1 MKTPREKMRRLVVA
15 IALIGL
21 AVGSVAHAEE
31 EQPTLIDQLKKE
43 MLGIQNNITNGEDE
57 APEPDERALI
67 GGRGRQR
74 AGSASDSP
82 AEACCSRNLEN
93 IRKHAESMNRTFE
106 QLYLHYSDRNQ
117 AAALIEVD
125 QVRGQL
131 SVVSRGTAV
140 FKMAGSNGQAEQAL
154 FGLIRPFNELRAGIA
169 RLEALLLRGLP
180 AAAVESGSSNREMTA
195 GSNPRAV
202 PDLTSRLG
210 A

>member
-1 MKTPREKMRRLVVA
+1 MRRLAVA

-21 AVGSVAHAEE
+21 AAGSVAHAEE

-43 MLGIQNNITNGEDE
+43 MLGIQNNITNAKMRLRNPTSGLASAGAAEE
-57 APEPDERALI
+57 TPDRPPT
-67 GGRGRQR
+67 
-74 AGSASDSP
+74 P

-93 IRKHAESMNRTFE
+93 IRQHAESMNRTFE

-131 SVVSRGTAV
+131 NVVSRGMAV

-154 FGLIRPFNELRAGIA
+154 LGLIRPFNELRAGIV
-169 RLEALLLRGLP
+169 RLEACCPVEP
-180 AAAVESGSSNREMTA
+180 AAAAESGT
-195 GSNPRAV
+195 P
-202 PDLTSRLG
+202 
-210 A
+210 